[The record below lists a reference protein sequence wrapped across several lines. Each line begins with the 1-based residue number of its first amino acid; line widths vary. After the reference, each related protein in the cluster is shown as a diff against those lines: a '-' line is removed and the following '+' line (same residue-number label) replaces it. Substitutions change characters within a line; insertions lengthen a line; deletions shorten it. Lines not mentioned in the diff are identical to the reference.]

1 MEGRPVYNVLEEF
14 LFLLFYMAEGYC
26 LWRFYDSFLES
37 RMRSG
42 KWAGAAVIFF
52 HTGIREA
59 MSLLPAADYENP
71 GHESLRVICNTAI
84 LFFILLIL
92 AVAFYRGGR
101 RMIVFL
107 FVTFLS
113 VHEIAYLLAYTI
125 WQMSY
130 QLLIRLA
137 LRHMEKGSLSAD
149 GLMNILYAG
158 GNGMLLL
165 TCTTSVLL
173 LYSVLK
179 NIIKNFR
186 NREYDIHRKELFFL
200 LTPGMIGLLIC
211 MLLRITMF
219 FVEQEKITV
228 LYDRYPV
235 LVIIVPLICLLS
247 LLFIPYGVKVFQD
260 MIELNRERSDR
271 VILENQIRGMQRQME
286 EMEHIYTGIRSMKHD
301 MQNTVSVMM
310 QLAAESA
317 GADTERRNGNMR
329 HQNRNMA
336 HRNADAEL
344 QNYLAEFQRTFEQLD
359 FRYRTGNAVIDT
371 LLNMKYHEISHM
383 LPDLELDADR
393 LLFPEPLYIQSYD
406 MGVILGNALDN
417 ALEACRRLHE
427 KEGEARLFIRLSSFR
442 RGNMFFLEVENSFD
456 GKLIRRAQAEFPE
469 TGKADREAHGV
480 GLMNIRNAV
489 QKYHGAVDWSVKD
502 KVFMLSV
509 MMQNRMPV
517 T

>member
-1 MEGRPVYNVLEEF
+1 MEGRPVYNMLEEF

-42 KWAGAAVIFF
+42 KWTGAAVIFF
-52 HTGIREA
+52 HTGICEI
-59 MSLLPAADYENP
+59 MNLLPAADYENP
-71 GHESLRVICNTAI
+71 AHESLRVICNTAI
-84 LFFILLIL
+84 LFFFLLIL
-92 AVAFYRGGR
+92 AVVFYRGER

-113 VHEIAYLLAYTI
+113 VHEIAYLFAYTI
-125 WQMSY
+125 WQTGY

-137 LRHMEKGSLSAD
+137 LRHMEKGGLSAD

-158 GNGMLLL
+158 GRGMLLL

-179 NIIKNFR
+179 NIKKNFR
-186 NREYDIHRKELFFL
+186 DREYDIHRKELFFL

-271 VILENQIRGMQRQME
+271 VILENQIRGMQRQIE
-286 EMEHIYTGIRSMKHD
+286 EMEHIYAGIRSMKHD

-317 GADTERRNGNMR
+317 GADVG
-329 HQNRNMA
+329 
-336 HRNADAEL
+336 HRNVNTEL

-359 FRYRTGNAVIDT
+359 FRYQTGNAVIDT

-393 LLFPEPLYIQSYD
+393 LLFPETLYIQSYD

-427 KEGEARLFIRLSSFR
+427 NEREARLFIRLSSFQK
-442 RGNMFFLEVENSFD
+442 GNMFFLEIENSFD
-456 GKLIRRAQAEFPE
+456 GKIIRKAQAEFPE
-469 TGKADREAHGV
+469 TDKTDKKAHGI

-489 QKYHGAVDWSVKD
+489 QKYHGAVDWLAKD
-502 KVFMLSV
+502 KVFTLSV

-517 T
+517 K

>member
-1 MEGRPVYNVLEEF
+1 MEGRPVYNMLEEF

-42 KWAGAAVIFF
+42 KWTRAAVIFF
-52 HTGIREA
+52 HTGICEI
-59 MSLLPAADYENP
+59 MNLLPAADYENP
-71 GHESLRVICNTAI
+71 AYESLRVICNTAI
-84 LFFILLIL
+84 LFFFLLIL
-92 AVAFYRGGR
+92 AVVFYRGER

-113 VHEIAYLLAYTI
+113 VHEIAYLFAYTI
-125 WQMSY
+125 WQTGY

-137 LRHMEKGSLSAD
+137 LRHMEKGGLSAD

-158 GNGMLLL
+158 GRGMLLL

-179 NIIKNFR
+179 NIKKNFR
-186 NREYDIHRKELFFL
+186 DREYDIHRKELFFL

-271 VILENQIRGMQRQME
+271 VILENQIRGMQRQIE
-286 EMEHIYTGIRSMKHD
+286 EMEHIYAGIRSMKHD

-317 GADTERRNGNMR
+317 GADVGHRNGNMW
-329 HQNRNMA
+329 HQNRNTE
-336 HRNADAEL
+336 HRDVNTEL

-359 FRYRTGNAVIDT
+359 FRYQTGNAVIDT

-393 LLFPEPLYIQSYD
+393 LLFPETLYIQSYD

-427 KEGEARLFIRLSSFR
+427 NEREARLFIRLSSFQK
-442 RGNMFFLEVENSFD
+442 GNMFFLEIENSFD
-456 GKLIRRAQAEFPE
+456 GKIIRKAQAEFPE
-469 TGKADREAHGV
+469 TDKTDKKAHGI

-489 QKYHGAVDWSVKD
+489 QKYHGAVDWSAKD
-502 KVFMLSV
+502 KVFTLSV

-517 T
+517 K

>member
-1 MEGRPVYNVLEEF
+1 MYNMLEEF

-42 KWAGAAVIFF
+42 KWTGAAVIFF
-52 HTGIREA
+52 HTGICEA
-59 MSLLPAADYENP
+59 MNLLPAADYENP
-71 GHESLRVICNTAI
+71 AHESLRVICNTAI
-84 LFFILLIL
+84 LFFFLLIL
-92 AVAFYRGGR
+92 AVVFYRGER
-101 RMIVFL
+101 RMTVFL

-113 VHEIAYLLAYTI
+113 VHEIAYLFAYTI
-125 WQMSY
+125 WQTGY

-137 LRHMEKGSLSAD
+137 LRHMEKGGLSAD
-149 GLMNILYAG
+149 SLMNILYAG
-158 GNGMLLL
+158 GRGMLLL

-286 EMEHIYTGIRSMKHD
+286 EMEYIYAGIRSMKHD

-310 QLAAESA
+310 QLAAGSA
-317 GADTERRNGNMR
+317 GADTGLRDRRRQTVDLEQRDVNT
-329 HQNRNMA
+329 
-336 HRNADAEL
+336 EL
-344 QNYLAEFQRTFEQLD
+344 QKYLAEFQQTFEQLD
-359 FRYRTGNAVIDT
+359 FRYQTGNAVIDT

-393 LLFPEPLYIQSYD
+393 LLFPETLYIQSYD

-427 KEGEARLFIRLSSFR
+427 NGREARLFIRLSSFQK
-442 RGNMFFLEVENSFD
+442 GNMFFLEIENSFG
-456 GKLIRRAQAEFPE
+456 GKIIRKAQAEFPE
-469 TGKADREAHGV
+469 TGKTDKKAHGI

-489 QKYHGAVDWSVKD
+489 QKYHGAVDWSAKD
-502 KVFMLSV
+502 KVFTLSV

>member
-1 MEGRPVYNVLEEF
+1 MYNVLEEF
-14 LFLLFYMAEGYC
+14 LVLLFYMAEGYC

-37 RMRSG
+37 RMRSR
-42 KWAGAAVIFF
+42 KWTGAAVIFF

-59 MSLLPAADYENP
+59 VSLLSVADYENP
-71 GHESLRVICNTAI
+71 AYESLRVICNTAI

-92 AVAFYRGGR
+92 AVVFYRGGC
-101 RMIVFL
+101 RMTVFL

-125 WQMSY
+125 WQAGY

-137 LRHMEKGSLSAD
+137 LRHMEKGGLSAD
-149 GLMNILYAG
+149 GFMNILYAG
-158 GNGMLLL
+158 GRGMLLL
-165 TCTTSVLL
+165 TCTTSALL

-186 NREYDIHRKELFFL
+186 DREYDIHRKELFFL

-235 LVIIVPLICLLS
+235 LVIIVPFICLLS
-247 LLFIPYGVKVFQD
+247 LLFIPYGVKIFQD

-271 VILENQIRGMQRQME
+271 VILENQIRGMQSQME
-286 EMEHIYTGIRSMKHD
+286 EMEHIYAGIRSMKHD

-310 QLAAESA
+310 QLAAESVGMDA
-317 GADTERRNGNMR
+317 RRRDIEQQDTEPERWDVNT
-329 HQNRNMA
+329 
-336 HRNADAEL
+336 EL
-344 QNYLAEFQRTFEQLD
+344 QKYLAEFQRTFEQLD
-359 FRYRTGNAVIDT
+359 FRYQTGNAVIDT

-393 LLFPEPLYIQSYD
+393 LLFPEMLYIQSYD

-417 ALEACRRLHE
+417 ALEACRRLHDKE
-427 KEGEARLFIRLSSFR
+427 KEARLFIRLSSFQK
-442 RGNMFFLEVENSFD
+442 GNMFFLEIANSFD
-456 GKLIRRAQAEFPE
+456 GKLIRKAQAEFPE
-469 TGKADREAHGV
+469 TGKADKEAHGI

-489 QKYHGAVDWSVKD
+489 QKYHGAVDWSAKN
-502 KVFMLSV
+502 KVFTLSV

-517 T
+517 V

>member
-1 MEGRPVYNVLEEF
+1 MYNVLEEF
-14 LFLLFYMAEGYC
+14 LVLLFYMAEGYC

-37 RMRSG
+37 RMRSR
-42 KWAGAAVIFF
+42 KWTGAAVIFL

-59 MSLLPAADYENP
+59 VSLLSVADYENP
-71 GHESLRVICNTAI
+71 AHESLRVICNTAI

-92 AVAFYRGGR
+92 AVVFYRGGR
-101 RMIVFL
+101 RMTVFL

-125 WQMSY
+125 CQAGY

-137 LRHMEKGSLSAD
+137 LRHMEKGGLSAD
-149 GLMNILYAG
+149 GFMNILYAG
-158 GNGMLLL
+158 GRGMLLL
-165 TCTTSVLL
+165 TCTTSALL

-186 NREYDIHRKELFFL
+186 DREYDIHRKELFFL

-235 LVIIVPLICLLS
+235 LVIIVPFICLLS

-286 EMEHIYTGIRSMKHD
+286 EMEHIYAGIRSMKHD

-317 GADTERRNGNMR
+317 GADTG
-329 HQNRNMA
+329 

-344 QNYLAEFQRTFEQLD
+344 QKYLAEFQRTFEQLD
-359 FRYRTGNAVIDT
+359 FRYQTGNAVIDT

-393 LLFPEPLYIQSYD
+393 LLFPEMLYIQSYD

-427 KEGEARLFIRLSSFR
+427 NEREARLFIRLSSFQK
-442 RGNMFFLEVENSFD
+442 GNMFFLEIANSFD
-456 GKLIRRAQAEFPE
+456 GKIIRKAQAEFPE
-469 TGKADREAHGV
+469 TGKADKEAHGI

-489 QKYHGAVDWSVKD
+489 QKYHGAVDWSAKN
-502 KVFMLSV
+502 KVFTLSV